1 MTVSS
6 WHGPPDGQSLLTSKA
21 DRERALDVLKAGF
34 AEGRLTQ
41 QEHEARVARVC
52 AARTYADLSALVDDL
67 PGGQGAFVGYQIAPP
82 AFPVAPPSWEQRT
95 NALAIGSLVC
105 GFLFPPAGSVLA
117 VIFGH
122 TALGQIRRT
131 GERGKALAVAGLV
144 LGWAGIILPTIILVG
159 FVALTR
165 GGPTGPPGP

>member
-6 WHGPPDGQSLLTSKA
+6 WHGPPDGQSLLASTA
-21 DRERALDVLKAGF
+21 DRERAIDLLKAGF

-41 QEHEARVARVC
+41 QEHEARVARVY

-67 PGGQGAFVGYQIAPP
+67 PGGQGAFLGYQVVAS
-82 AFPVAPPSWEQRT
+82 AFPVAPPSWRQKT

-105 GFLFPPAGSVLA
+105 GLLFPPAGSVLA

-131 GERGKALAVAGLV
+131 GERGKTLAVAGVV
-144 LGWAGIILPTIILVG
+144 LGWAGIILLAIIFASL
-159 FVALTR
+159 VALNR
-165 GGPTGPPGP
+165 GGPAGPPGP